1 MSEAITLK
9 GDDDRA
15 SQACAACKKRKGR
28 CDRSIPCCYHC
39 KRRNL
44 PCYYPD
50 KKVKLTSNQ
59 TNRFPPAF
67 FLDYDLFSASSSK
80 LPPASLEVPSYVSA
94 EIGDYMKQHTI
105 ASQYF
110 ATIHLWMPIVSNP
123 RCFNTLLNPL
133 SFDRADVALLCLAMK
148 LNLWLPTASSS
159 DPHTTTYIAARQFLY
174 GLEISGTLSLPI
186 LQAAI
191 LITIYEIGH
200 AIYPAAYASI
210 SVCIQYAAALGLE
223 WKTTSWRDGDQD
235 WIESEERRRVWWAIV
250 ILERYISLGCRQRRI
265 ITTGPRQDELLPID
279 DAAWDKEVMVPRYSM
294 TVSAPSNIN
303 MGRFA
308 RLSQATYLLDRV
320 LQHLQDSATFSDA
333 LSEEAI
339 QLDKALRALV
349 AFTESETNRREMRIC
364 TQTALCQRFMLPYR
378 DTHRFKLTLLIT
390 LSGLALLHV
399 PWLYPANESIATKY
413 RSALAWDAMD
423 QLSDRFLNYS
433 KKILSGTELPIL
445 ESSPL
450 SLHWSYQALVH
461 FCRPS
466 NKNTPSNRLQA
477 QETIQEA
484 LKFAY
489 SRWKLTETYLDMLTM
504 NQYRNI
510 QTK

>member
-1 MSEAITLK
+1 MSPVAIS
-9 GDDDRA
+9 DRHNN
-15 SQACAACKKRKGR
+15 SGVQTK
-28 CDRSIPCCYHC
+28 IQN
-39 KRRNL
+39 RRNL

-50 KKVKLTSNQ
+50 KKVKVTTNQ

-94 EIGDYMKQHTI
+94 EIGDYMQQHTI

-250 ILERYISLGCRQRRI
+250 ILER
-265 ITTGPRQDELLPID
+265 
-279 DAAWDKEVMVPRYSM
+279 
-294 TVSAPSNIN
+294 
-303 MGRFA
+303 
-308 RLSQATYLLDRV
+308 
-320 LQHLQDSATFSDA
+320 
-333 LSEEAI
+333 
-339 QLDKALRALV
+339 
-349 AFTESETNRREMRIC
+349 
-364 TQTALCQRFMLPYR
+364 
-378 DTHRFKLTLLIT
+378 
-390 LSGLALLHV
+390 GLALLHV
-399 PWLYPANESIATKY
+399 PWLYPANESMATKY

-510 QTK
+510 QTI